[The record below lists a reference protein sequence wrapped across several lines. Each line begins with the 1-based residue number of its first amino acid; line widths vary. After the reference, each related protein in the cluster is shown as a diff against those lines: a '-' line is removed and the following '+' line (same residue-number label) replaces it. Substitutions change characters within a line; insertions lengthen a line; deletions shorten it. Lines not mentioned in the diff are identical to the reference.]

1 MSTGLPLLKVDG
13 LTTRFRTPHGAV
25 TAVNDVSLELQPGRI
40 LGLVGESGSGKSV
53 TALSLL
59 NLVDKPGEVST
70 RAILFRGEPLHQA
83 SPARWSALRGDRIAL
98 VSQDPMMSLNPVIR
112 IGDQLTETIRIHRRL
127 STADARRIAIDA
139 LERVGI
145 PAPVERMK
153 AWPHELSGGMRQ
165 RVAIANA
172 LVNQPDLIIAD
183 EPTTALDVTIQA
195 QILYEMKRLARD
207 SGTALIWITHDLAVV
222 KDLADELCVMYA
234 GRIVERGP
242 VAELI
247 RAPRHPYTRGLLD
260 SLPRGRSAGGRLT
273 PIRGAAPPLSELP
286 SGCAFAPRCPRAV
299 AACAELPPLAAA
311 GGREFRCT
319 RPL

>member
-1 MSTGLPLLKVDG
+1 MSAAMPLLTVDG
-13 LTTRFRTPHGAV
+13 LTTRFRTPQGAL
-25 TAVNDVSLELQPGRI
+25 TAVNDVSFDLQPGRI

-59 NLVDKPGEVST
+59 NLVDKPGEVSA
-70 RAILFRGEPLHQA
+70 RAILFKGEPLHQA
-83 SPARWSALRGDRIAL
+83 SPARWNALRGDRIAL

-112 IGDQLTETIRIHRRL
+112 IGDQLTETIRIHRRV
-127 STADARRIAIDA
+127 SAADARRIAIDA

-195 QILYEMKRLARD
+195 Q
-207 SGTALIWITHDLAVV
+207 LIWITHDLAVV
-222 KDLADELCVMYA
+222 KDLVDELCVMYA

-260 SLPRGRSAGGRLT
+260 SLPHGRSAGGRLT
-273 PIRGAAPPLSELP
+273 PIRGAAPPLSKLP
-286 SGCAFAPRCPRAV
+286 AGCAFAPRCPRAA

-311 GGREFRCT
+311 GGREFRCI